1 MNTSLWVIVWSL
13 VTVLSGTGVVL
24 TLPKHERH
32 AGAQVFAVWTLGSW
46 AVLGVLKL
54 IGWW

>member
-1 MNTSLWVIVWSL
+1 MSTGWWL
-13 VTVLSGTGVVL
+13 VAWCALTVLAGTGVVL
-24 TLPKHERH
+24 HLPKHERH

>member
-1 MNTSLWVIVWSL
+1 MSTGWWL
-13 VTVLSGTGVVL
+13 VAWCALTVLAGTGVVL
-24 TLPKHERH
+24 NLPKHERH
-32 AGAQVFAVWTLGSW
+32 AGAQVFAAWTLASW